1 MAEGAGLVQDVVI
14 GAPDRDYVTALIFPN
29 LSICRTIAGLN
40 GDATVR
46 DVLGH
51 QAVRE
56 RLKQALAK
64 LAAESTGSST
74 FVARAMLME
83 EPPSADVR
91 EITDKGSLNQKTVL
105 TNRAALV
112 DEMYGE
118 ALTPRVISA
127 R

>member
-1 MAEGAGLVQDVVI
+1 MGERRSVAG
-14 GAPDRDYVTALIFPN
+14 ALIFPN

-40 GDATVR
+40 GDATVGE
-46 DVLGH
+46 VLGH

-64 LAAESTGSST
+64 LAKESTGSST

-83 EPPSADVR
+83 EPPSPDLR

-105 TNRAALV
+105 ANRAALV

-118 ALTPRVISA
+118 AVTPRVISA